1 MRMIMMMMMMM
12 TMMVMMME
20 TVTELLEFWV
30 ALDSFFGFT
39 LGEPPGC
46 EDPLLALSPQLQP
59 SVLS

>member
-1 MRMIMMMMMMM
+1 MRMIMMIMMMM

-39 LGEPPGC
+39 LG
-46 EDPLLALSPQLQP
+46 
-59 SVLS
+59 